1 MKKKTPASSFD
12 RLTPAQKEAVFQECE
27 RMGVDDGDPLT
38 AADKR
43 RHRNAGL
50 RVGRPRVGQGVKRI
64 NISMEKDL
72 LKTADTFARKHGIT
86 RARLIAQSVQ
96 TYLSGAA

>member
-1 MKKKTPASSFD
+1 
-12 RLTPAQKEAVFQECE
+12 
-27 RMGVDDGDPLT
+27 
-38 AADKR
+38 
-43 RHRNAGL
+43 
-50 RVGRPRVGQGVKRI
+50 
-64 NISMEKDL
+64 L